1 MSVRSRLGMREQPW
15 MAIDI
20 DIANGGPDL
29 PSVNDKGERI
39 GGAFVLVRVFTE
51 PVAGL

>member
-1 MSVRSRLGMREQPW
+1 

-20 DIANGGPDL
+20 DIANGVPDL